1 MDNAIMQNANNVLN
15 VSSVIEEHTIFL
27 DSRI

>member
-1 MDNAIMQNANNVLN
+1 MDNAIMQNANSVLN
-15 VSSVIEEHTIFL
+15 VSSVIEEHIIFL

>member
-15 VSSVIEEHTIFL
+15 VSSGIEEHTFFL
-27 DSRI
+27 DSRT